1 MTTHYKSRR
10 LNWKKYLATLLMTC
24 AAIHL
29 HAQFFP
35 GGGGNPGGGGQTSG
49 RSGSRSSQRTY
60 TAPGDVGD
68 IYFSIDQDS
77 HKVVIVADA
86 DTMKAV
92 SQVISNLDRPQPQ
105 VLIKV
110 VFVEVTYNNALD
122 LGLEGAWGKNVGDNT
137 STAGASGFG
146 LSSISSALSS
156 TNLNSAGLPTSY
168 FSSVAGSPVTSSG
181 AGLYQVMGANYQVTL
196 RAIAQAGRAK
206 ILSRPSVLARNN
218 QPATVTVGSEYPQI
232 TGTTYSTQGNAVNS
246 VGYTDVG
253 VILKVTPYITSEGM
267 VQMILQPQIS
277 AVDPTTAVTISAGV
291 TANAITIRS
300 ADTVVVTPDGQ
311 TVVIGGLIQDSKTRT
326 DTKIPLLGD
335 IPYLGNLFKHQQT
348 SDAKTELIMFLTPHV
363 VAAPSL
369 LAARSDEEQR
379 RSEIRKAVTEDQ
391 MNRFLD
397 TLPVKEL
404 PPKDQPKDKK
414 KKKSPKSDGW

>member
-156 TNLNSAGLPTSY
+156 TNLNSAGLP
-168 FSSVAGSPVTSSG
+168 
-181 AGLYQVMGANYQVTL
+181 
-196 RAIAQAGRAK
+196 
-206 ILSRPSVLARNN
+206 
-218 QPATVTVGSEYPQI
+218 
-232 TGTTYSTQGNAVNS
+232 
-246 VGYTDVG
+246 
-253 VILKVTPYITSEGM
+253 
-267 VQMILQPQIS
+267 
-277 AVDPTTAVTISAGV
+277 
-291 TANAITIRS
+291 
-300 ADTVVVTPDGQ
+300 
-311 TVVIGGLIQDSKTRT
+311 
-326 DTKIPLLGD
+326 
-335 IPYLGNLFKHQQT
+335 
-348 SDAKTELIMFLTPHV
+348 
-363 VAAPSL
+363 
-369 LAARSDEEQR
+369 
-379 RSEIRKAVTEDQ
+379 
-391 MNRFLD
+391 
-397 TLPVKEL
+397 
-404 PPKDQPKDKK
+404 
-414 KKKSPKSDGW
+414 